1 LTGICLYT
9 ACSGHENNRVQTPE
23 QKLPARL
30 VKDSV
35 WEGIGE
41 DEELVR
47 TMTDTDTFGKL
58 EKLFGA
64 ADKPIAKKKEKEKK
78 GPQIVTLLDAKRSS
92 NISIM
97 LSQFRISF
105 VDIKIAILELN
116 EGEQLPP
123 HGRPAPL
130 TRSRAPA
137 RSTTPL
143 NSHTR
148 HARERWACCAAILD
162 AETVE
167 KMVPNCPEQME
178 IDAVNAYEGDLK
190 LLGKAELY
198 FREVGSIPWLQTRLQ
213 TFHFKLV
220 YDERARELTTRMADM
235 QAAVKTFEQWPKQ
248 LLETVSAL
256 RAEARDLAWPPARGN
271 VLQFLEFLARQC
283 PELLFAH
290 IPDARASLSEHSFCQ
305 EGIMLQHELETMQS
319 QLAQVTAAVRAFERM
334 PDESKVFVLGED
346 DEVEDEYGDI
356 MGKFVSEVE
365 KDLLSAHDAGRP
377 RLSETQSSDWH
388 LYLAPEDLVRTLLAA
403 VKKISK
409 DKKKQ
414 AVKAKRTQTKRS
426 LRQAAPKQ
434 PTTLASIVE
443 RWNRAR
449 ASRSTKKQSASEVDD
464 EVQAL
469 VIDCGSGMCKV
480 GAWCSAWCSAW
491 ASLYCTLVARL
502 LYPHRRHA
510 RARAGFAGDDAPRGV
525 FPSIVGRNHNV
536 TTRNWH
542 NHKDSYVG
550 DEAYWAS
557 KRGRLTLKYPIER
570 GVVTDW
576 DGLQKIWHHAFYEEL
591 RVAPKEH
598 PVLLTEAPL
607 NPKHNREKMAQICFE
622 TFISPALY
630 IAVQAVLAMYA
641 SGRITGIVLDS
652 GDGVTGVVPVYEGH
666 ALPHAIL
673 RLDLAGR
680 DLTDYMMQ
688 ILSYET
694 SDLHHEIARDVKE
707 KLAYVAL
714 DFEAEMRT
722 SELGKTY
729 EMPDGQVIPVGVERF
744 RCAEA
749 LFQPSFMGIKAAG
762 IHEQIY
768 SSIMKCDDNGVRK
781 ELYGNIVLSGGT
793 TLLPGFTERVQ
804 KEVQALAPPT
814 MTIKVIAPP
823 ERKNSVWIGG
833 SILASLPA
841 FQQSWISEEEYYEYG
856 PCVLHQ
862 KLPARW
868 SRRWCCPRPPSR

>member
-1 LTGICLYT
+1 
-9 ACSGHENNRVQTPE
+9 
-23 QKLPARL
+23 
-30 VKDSV
+30 
-35 WEGIGE
+35 
-41 DEELVR
+41 
-47 TMTDTDTFGKL
+47 M
-58 EKLFGA
+58 
-64 ADKPIAKKKEKEKK
+64 
-78 GPQIVTLLDAKRSS
+78 
-92 NISIM
+92 
-97 LSQFRISF
+97 
-105 VDIKIAILELN
+105 
-116 EGEQLPP
+116 
-123 HGRPAPL
+123 
-130 TRSRAPA
+130 
-137 RSTTPL
+137 ST
-143 NSHTR
+143 
-148 HARERWACCAAILD
+148 
-162 AETVE
+162 
-167 KMVPNCPEQME
+167 
-178 IDAVNAYEGDLK
+178 
-190 LLGKAELY
+190 
-198 FREVGSIPWLQTRLQ
+198 
-213 TFHFKLV
+213 
-220 YDERARELTTRMADM
+220 
-235 QAAVKTFEQWPKQ
+235 
-248 LLETVSAL
+248 
-256 RAEARDLAWPPARGN
+256 
-271 VLQFLEFLARQC
+271 
-283 PELLFAH
+283 
-290 IPDARASLSEHSFCQ
+290 
-305 EGIMLQHELETMQS
+305 
-319 QLAQVTAAVRAFERM
+319 
-334 PDESKVFVLGED
+334 
-346 DEVEDEYGDI
+346 
-356 MGKFVSEVE
+356 
-365 KDLLSAHDAGRP
+365 
-377 RLSETQSSDWH
+377 
-388 LYLAPEDLVRTLLAA
+388 
-403 VKKISK
+403 
-409 DKKKQ
+409 
-414 AVKAKRTQTKRS
+414 
-426 LRQAAPKQ
+426 
-434 PTTLASIVE
+434 
-443 RWNRAR
+443 
-449 ASRSTKKQSASEVDD
+449 
-464 EVQAL
+464 
-469 VIDCGSGMCKV
+469 
-480 GAWCSAWCSAW
+480 
-491 ASLYCTLVARL
+491 
-502 LYPHRRHA
+502 
-510 RARAGFAGDDAPRGV
+510 
-525 FPSIVGRNHNV
+525 
-536 TTRNWH
+536 
-542 NHKDSYVG
+542 HKDSYVG

-557 KRGRLTLKYPIER
+557 KRGRLTLKYPITH

-673 RLDLAGR
+673 RLDLAGH

-862 KLPARW
+862 KLPARLVKTMVLPKTSVKMKAMTW
-868 SRRWCCPRPPSR
+868 NKVSGRFHLLRGPF